1 MTLPLFIHEAWHTCH
16 SWSSESIAKTR
27 LCASSPRAAESELAE
42 LDLRGLGRHHHQP
55 SRLLAAACLSAAE
68 CRHRARILRAQ
79 ASQQKISEPA
89 SHEQVLHQ
97 VLHRVQPGIC
107 HGFLRIRERNVFEFY
122 VSIDAVLR
130 FSGLMVMNTSD
141 YANRLEFMTIHE
153 SLGFIP
159 TMYRV
164 ENRVL
169 SGKVE
174 WYK

>member
-1 MTLPLFIHEAWHTCH
+1 
-16 SWSSESIAKTR
+16 
-27 LCASSPRAAESELAE
+27 
-42 LDLRGLGRHHHQP
+42 
-55 SRLLAAACLSAAE
+55 
-68 CRHRARILRAQ
+68 
-79 ASQQKISEPA
+79 
-89 SHEQVLHQ
+89 
-97 VLHRVQPGIC
+97 
-107 HGFLRIRERNVFEFY
+107 
-122 VSIDAVLR
+122 
-130 FSGLMVMNTSD
+130 MNTSD